1 MRKTTVAIDENLLEQ
16 ARRVLG
22 TSSLEE
28 TIDAALREVLR
39 GDARRQ
45 EIKALAEMDGLD
57 LANKDVIAKAWRS

>member
-28 TIDAALREVLR
+28 TIDGALREVLR